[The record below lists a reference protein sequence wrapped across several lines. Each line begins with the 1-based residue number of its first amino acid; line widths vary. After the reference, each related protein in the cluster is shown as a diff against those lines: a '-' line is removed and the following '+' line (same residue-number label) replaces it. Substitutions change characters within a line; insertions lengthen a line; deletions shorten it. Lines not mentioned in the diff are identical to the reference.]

1 MKKILILSLLAS
13 FVCASQEFQNT
24 QTEYAKSY
32 DYEQVNK
39 YKEATKVL
47 EPLYKKNPSDY
58 TLNLRLGWL
67 LSLQKH
73 YTDAITY
80 YEKASL
86 IRTKAIE
93 PKLGLALVYL
103 NSYSFAKAQSSAAKI
118 LKIDYYNY
126 YGNLYMIRSLIA
138 QEKYTIALEIITK
151 MRAIYPTDV
160 LFLEQLLVVYK
171 YTKNKNYAQVYEKIL
186 LLDPNNVYARSLKK

>member
-1 MKKILILSLLAS
+1 MKKNLILTLFVSLVFTSEAFGNS
-13 FVCASQEFQNT
+13 K
-24 QTEYAKSY
+24 TEYAKSY

-39 YKEATKVL
+39 YKEAIKVL
-47 EPLYKKNPSDY
+47 VPLYKKNPSDY

-73 YTDAITY
+73 YKDSIKY

-86 IRTKAIE
+86 LCPKAIE
-93 PKLGLALVYL
+93 PKLGLARVYL
-103 NSYSFAKAQSSAAKI
+103 NAYSFTKAQHTIAEI

-126 YGNLYMIRSLIA
+126 YANLYMIRSLIG
-138 QEKYTIALEIITK
+138 QQKYSNAIEIIKK
-151 MRAIYPTDV
+151 MRAIYPTDI

-171 YTKNKNYAQVYEKIL
+171 YTNHKDYMSVYEKIL
-186 LLDPNNVYARSLKK
+186 LLDPNNVYVRSLKE